1 MSQEISKQLLTPE
14 VCAEID
20 RWVAKYPPDRKQSAV
35 ISALHTVQNHHQGWI
50 SRELLDAVADY
61 LGMPKIAVYEVASFY
76 SMFDLNEVG
85 KYKVN
90 VCTNISCM
98 LTGAEEMVKH
108 FEKRLGIKVG
118 ETTPDGKFTLR
129 EVECL
134 AACVCAPVCEINR
147 DYHEAL
153 TPERIDKILEELK

>member
-1 MSQEISKQLLTPE
+1 MASVLLTSE
-14 VCAEID
+14 ICCEID
-20 RWVAKYPPDRKQSAV
+20 RWVAKYPSDRKQSAV
-35 ISALHTVQNHHQGWI
+35 ISALHTVQNHHGWLT
-50 SRELLDAVADY
+50 RELLDAVADY
-61 LGMPKIAVYEVASFY
+61 LEMPKMSVYEVASFY

-85 KYKVN
+85 QYKIN

-98 LTGAEEMVKH
+98 LSGSKEIVAH

-118 ETTPDGKFTLR
+118 ETTSDGKFTLR

-134 AACVCAPVCEINR
+134 AACVSAPVCEINR

-153 TPERIDKILEELK
+153 TPEKIDKILEGLE